1 MVRDARERAK
11 AETWTWTSALAD
23 GRRTKDEEK
32 CIIPPLSPSTRLGTL
47 RKRKCVEG
55 IPYSSFRCLD

>member
-1 MVRDARERAK
+1 MGRDVRERAK
-11 AETWTWTSALAD
+11 AETWTWTIALAD
-23 GRRTKDEEK
+23 GRRKKDEEK
-32 CIIPPLSPSTRLGTL
+32 CFIPPLSPSTRLGTL